1 MKETAA
7 KELAFFGR
15 ITAGFT
21 HEMKNILAIIKESS
35 GLMEDLLSL
44 TKDAPFAHWDR
55 FSRRVVVIQQQ
66 VQRGVELAA
75 RLNRFA
81 HSADERIALID
92 LNDLAA
98 QMAKLSERFAHLRD
112 IGLRASPADSSV
124 TLTTSPVQ
132 LQMAVFTLME
142 SCWNHLP
149 AGCEIELKVEQRE
162 QNPCM
167 IIRCT
172 GEIPD
177 RDELM
182 QEIKA
187 TGVVK
192 TALQMLDDLGGT
204 ILQEEGICGF
214 TLAFTG
220 IKA

>member
-44 TKDAPFAHWDR
+44 TKEAPFPHWDR
-55 FSRRVVVIQQQ
+55 FSHRVTVIQQQ

-81 HSADERIALID
+81 HSTDEAVARLD
-92 LNDLAA
+92 LNDLAE
-98 QMAKLSERFAHLRD
+98 QLTRLSERFARLKEVV
-112 IGLRASPADSSV
+112 LKANPAESSV
-124 TLTTSPVQ
+124 ALVTSPVE

-142 SCWNHLP
+142 GCWNQLP
-149 AGCEIELKVEQRE
+149 AGSEIELSVEQRE

-167 IIRCT
+167 IIRCI
-172 GEIPD
+172 GEIQD
-177 RDELM
+177 RNEFM
-182 QEIKA
+182 QKVEA

-192 TALQMLDDLGGT
+192 AAREILEDLGGR
-204 ILQEEGICGF
+204 ILQEKEICGF
-214 TLAFTG
+214 TLAFSAA
-220 IKA
+220 KQ